1 MTTAILDR
9 RALNRATLARQFLL
23 QRTGTPVLDTVAHLV
38 GLQAQEPGEPFIG
51 LWSRVEG
58 FAPAELSRLL
68 EDRAAV
74 RMHLMRRTVHLVTAD
89 DAVAW
94 RPRHQSLLRQ
104 KAVGVYRTD
113 LAAVDLDELTA
124 RAQELMA
131 DGQPRSL
138 GEVGRALA
146 EHWPATRPRVLGEVA
161 VAALVPSVQLPPRG
175 TWRSSAGAR
184 YLPLSTW
191 LTGSAPPPPPAP
203 APGRQ
208 PAVRSKA
215 DQSAAPS
222 KADQLDPG
230 DAELVRRYLRAFGPA
245 ASADLRAWCGLAGL
259 PKAVAA
265 LRDELV
271 TFRDDRGRMLLDLP
285 DAPRPDPETPAP
297 VRFLPAFD
305 NAILG
310 YHDRTRII
318 DDEHRNL
325 SVAGIRV
332 VLIDGRV
339 AATWST
345 STGPVV
351 VTPLRPL
358 TRPEQSEVTDEADR
372 LTTFLATG
380 ND

>member
-9 RALNRATLARQFLL
+9 RALNRATLARQLL
-23 QRTGTPVLDTVAHLV
+23 LHRTGTAVLDTVAHLG

-51 LWSRVEG
+51 LWSRVGG

-68 EDRAAV
+68 EDRAVV

-104 KAVGVYRTD
+104 KALGVYRAD

-124 RAQELMA
+124 RAQDLMA

-146 EHWPATRPRVLGEVA
+146 EHWPSTRPRVLGEVA

-191 LTGSAPPPPPAP
+191 LNHPAPPP
-203 APGRQ
+203 
-208 PAVRSKA
+208 KA
-215 DQSAAPS
+215 DQAAAPS
-222 KADQLDPG
+222 TGADQLDAG
-230 DAELVRRYLRAFGPA
+230 DVELVRRYLRAFGPA

-265 LRDELV
+265 LQDELV
-271 TFRDDRGRMLLDLP
+271 TFRDDRGRLLLDLP

-358 TRPEQSEVTDEADR
+358 TRPEQSEVTDEASR
-372 LTTFLATG
+372 LTTFLTTG
-380 ND
+380 NDRN